1 MLLAGDDSSTSS
13 TVNSTV
19 GIGFLPSSSVSSSS
33 TLSSVDPDDEVVE
46 NLEDDE
52 RVTGEIHEFTV
63 SHDSRYMTVLI
74 FCSS

>member
-1 MLLAGDDSSTSS
+1 M
-13 TVNSTV
+13 NSTV
-19 GIGFLPSSSVSSSS
+19 GIGFLPSSSVGS
-33 TLSSVDPDDEVVE
+33 TSGTLPSVDPDDEVVE

-63 SHDSRYMTVLI
+63 AHNSRYMTVLI